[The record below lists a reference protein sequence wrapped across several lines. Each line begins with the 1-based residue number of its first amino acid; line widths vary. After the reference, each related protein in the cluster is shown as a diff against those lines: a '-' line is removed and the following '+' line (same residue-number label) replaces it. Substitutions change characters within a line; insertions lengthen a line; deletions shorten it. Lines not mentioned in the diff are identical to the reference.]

1 MTKMVVVYLVVI
13 LGVPTFKN
21 VLDYG
26 RHIVNRWIR
35 VIKKIDEFKVIR
47 FFLKNFFLYK
57 VINKMDS
64 YTDEKIKSIVSQY
77 KKKRERENTNYHNVL
92 KHDCEWR
99 KMNNE
104 KSKEYY
110 KKNKEVV
117 QKKYLSNNEYIKIRN
132 LYRYYLRENRVE
144 DFKQKHKEKYE
155 YLQERGYVEIDNS
168 PPKNNIKDFFE
179 VVDKNKEIF
188 ENE

>member
-1 MTKMVVVYLVVI
+1 
-13 LGVPTFKN
+13 
-21 VLDYG
+21 
-26 RHIVNRWIR
+26 
-35 VIKKIDEFKVIR
+35 
-47 FFLKNFFLYK
+47 
-57 VINKMDS
+57 MDS
-64 YTDEKIKSIVSQY
+64 YTDDKIKLIVNQY
-77 KKKRERENTNYHNVL
+77 KKKRERENKKYHNVL
-92 KHDCEWR
+92 KHDTEWR

-110 KKNKEVV
+110 KNNNQMV
-117 QKKYLSNNEYIKIRN
+117 QQKYSKNNEYIKVRN

-155 YLQERGYVEIDNS
+155 FLQGKGYLPLDTA
-168 PPKNNIKDFFE
+168 PTHAKPDIKDFFE